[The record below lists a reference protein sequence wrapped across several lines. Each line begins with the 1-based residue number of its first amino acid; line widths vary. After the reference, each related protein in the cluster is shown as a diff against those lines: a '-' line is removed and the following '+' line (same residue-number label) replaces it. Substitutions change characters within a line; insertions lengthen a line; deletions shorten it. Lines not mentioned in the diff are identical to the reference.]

1 MNENERENF
10 IKRLVD
16 ILKQIHKNEYK
27 SYEWSNHIKKRII
40 YSYNITKDNFND
52 EEKNII
58 LKSLEKYDEILIDN
72 YFSLIHNDLHF
83 DNILLD
89 KNNNIKLIDFNDS
102 TIAPFDFDL
111 RIFYMCVTL
120 PWKWANTEMD
130 PLQLPKDYKNLFNY
144 IKKYYNELNNIKYL
158 EERMIIYFILNDFE
172 LFINYR
178 NNELKTR
185 IVENSK
191 KILEFK
197 KY

>member
-1 MNENERENF
+1 
-10 IKRLVD
+10 
-16 ILKQIHKNEYK
+16 
-27 SYEWSNHIKKRII
+27 
-40 YSYNITKDNFND
+40 
-52 EEKNII
+52 
-58 LKSLEKYDEILIDN
+58 
-72 YFSLIHNDLHF
+72 
-83 DNILLD
+83 
-89 KNNNIKLIDFNDS
+89 
-102 TIAPFDFDL
+102 
-111 RIFYMCVTL
+111 MCVTL

-172 LFINYR
+172 LFVDYR

-185 IVENSK
+185 IIENSK